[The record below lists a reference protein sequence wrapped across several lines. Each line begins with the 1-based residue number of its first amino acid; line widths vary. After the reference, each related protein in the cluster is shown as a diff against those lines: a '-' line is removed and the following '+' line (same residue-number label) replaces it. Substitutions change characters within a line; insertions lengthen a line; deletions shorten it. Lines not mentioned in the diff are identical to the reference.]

1 MTSALDLPIER
12 LKSGSSHIGDNGF
25 LSSIISVAHNAAN
38 IINSEPRPSSPLH
51 SLTMSPQTSN
61 SSHHQLH
68 AVTAPEARPVLNDG
82 KLSVPLI
89 AEYRRNSSSTNPA
102 SLHTPGTSQ
111 EHLNDVQFEP
121 IRDSPVST
129 LGNGNL
135 QLLHFE
141 EKAARARSLTIA
153 SAASPNVTLA
163 RDRSVGA
170 IKTEENDPGV
180 AQRLSVSGSL
190 DNQVVKRKSFS
201 NEDRPSITQ
210 MDIRLVSG
218 PSPDHTLILSD
229 DNGSDLDHILDHATV
244 TKASA
249 KKNRE
254 FHLTFGKMPRLET
267 LIDDFSCAI
276 SKDIL
281 VQGKMYLS
289 NNYICFN
296 SNILGWVT
304 NLVIPLQEVIQI
316 EKKSTAVLFPNGMII
331 RTLHRKYVF
340 ATFLSR
346 DTTFNLITKVWHMSL
361 QTGEAKPQQ
370 KKLRRGRSRTS
381 KAGSSD
387 ADHNSMNI
395 SDDGQDSLEDSDD
408 NASRTTSRSDLSND
422 DLMGD
427 GLDLDL
433 SLSDSEGDKNSGNF
447 NGFSFP
453 GPSSHAPTSHKLQTE
468 SGSVD
473 IIEHT
478 FSAPLGVVFNLLFGP
493 EKGHF
498 VRVLQNQKNYDIQT
512 DAITELS
519 NSKKE
524 RKYVYTKPLG
534 GPIGPK
540 LTKCNIVDSLLH
552 CDFEDYIE
560 VEEVTQTP
568 DVPSGNAFKVR
579 TTFLFTWAPSNSTKM
594 FVTTSIEWSAKSWI
608 KSAIEKGSIDGQK
621 SSMKSLV
628 TTLTD
633 IITSGGES
641 KIKRK
646 KTKSVSRPAPPAEP
660 APEPEQKP
668 PQGLQEQI
676 SNLLAAIGGAI
687 PIQIP
692 GVSEALLGGLILLFA
707 SFIYTWLLAVII
719 GRSISLTNIRV
730 KEHVNPFTGLVEVDD
745 KSYYVFPLPDT
756 FLGSRIGRD
765 AHEATIWDWIAER
778 TNGKLAKPTDGAN
791 SQYTQQEFE
800 EIVRLARLRVNSLYE
815 RIS

>member
-12 LKSGSSHIGDNGF
+12 LKSGSSHGGDNGF

-38 IINSEPRPSSPLH
+38 IINSDPRPSSPLH
-51 SLTMSPQTSN
+51 SLTMSPQISPTTSQKQ
-61 SSHHQLH
+61 SKPRVS
-68 AVTAPEARPVLNDG
+68 TEALPVLNDG
-82 KLSVPLI
+82 KLSVPLV
-89 AEYRRNSSSTNPA
+89 AEQRRNSSSTNPT

-121 IRDSPVST
+121 LRDSPIST

-141 EKAARARSLTIA
+141 EKAARARSLTIT
-153 SAASPNVTLA
+153 SASPNTSLA
-163 RDRSVGA
+163 HDRSVGA
-170 IKTEENDPGV
+170 VKTDDNDPGL
-180 AQRLSVSGSL
+180 AQRLFLSGSL

-201 NEDRPSITQ
+201 NDERPSISQ
-210 MDIRLVSG
+210 MDNGLVSV

-244 TKASA
+244 TTASE

-254 FHLTFGKMPRLET
+254 FHLTFRKMPRLEA

-289 NNYICFN
+289 HNYICFN

-361 QTGEAKPQQ
+361 QTGEVKPQR
-370 KKLRRGRSRTS
+370 KKLRRGRSRSS
-381 KAGSSD
+381 KTGSSD
-387 ADHNSMNI
+387 ADHTSINM
-395 SDDGQDSLEDSDD
+395 SDDAQDSNLEVSDD
-408 NASRTTSRSDLSND
+408 TSRTSSRSDLS
-422 DLMGD
+422 DLMDD
-427 GLDLDL
+427 GLDLNL
-433 SLSDSEGDKNSGNF
+433 SLSDSEGDKKSGNF

-453 GPSSHAPTSHKLQTE
+453 GPSSHAPTSHKLKTE
-468 SGSVD
+468 AGSVD
-473 IIEHT
+473 IIDHT
-478 FSAPLGVVFNLLFGP
+478 FSAPIGVVFNLLFGP
-493 EKGHF
+493 EKGHY
-498 VRVLQNQKNYDIQT
+498 VRVLENQKNYDILT
-512 DAITELS
+512 DSITELS
-519 NSKKE
+519 NSKTE
-524 RKYVYTKPLG
+524 RKYVYTKPLS

-552 CDFEDYIE
+552 CDFEDYVE

-633 IITSGGES
+633 IITSGGEN

-660 APEPEQKP
+660 APPPEQKP
-668 PQGLQEQI
+668 PPGLQEQI

-692 GVSEALLGGLILLFA
+692 GVSEALLGGLILVIA
-707 SFIYTWLLAVII
+707 SFIYTWFLAVIV
-719 GRSISLTNIRV
+719 GRSISLSNIRV
-730 KEHVNPFTGLVEVDD
+730 KEHVNPFTGLVEVDE
-745 KSYYVFPLPDT
+745 KAYYVFPLPDT
-756 FLGSRIGRD
+756 FLGSRVGRN
-765 AHEATIWDWIAER
+765 AHEATIWDWISER
-778 TNGKLAKPTDGAN
+778 TNGQVAKSTDSAS

-815 RIS
+815 RIN